1 MTGPSGDYY
10 TININ
15 KNNNNNNNN
24 NNNSSCDSY
33 KKSESLVV
41 MLNDDSEA
49 QPQPPLSLINNYSKS
64 FYNICIVFLVLFL
77 SESARGLVL
86 PTTPSYVETVGG
98 DSSFLGIVVSSFS
111 VGRFISTIL
120 LGYLSSKLKYRK
132 VFIGSV
138 GICIVGSL
146 FYCFAY
152 LDNGATGRIILIIS
166 RLLLGF
172 GAGTL
177 SAVRAYIAEISTP
190 KERTTYIAWAS
201 AVQFFGFAITPI
213 IGSTLQLLPIF
224 YIIPP
229 VSVNSLTSPGWFLT
243 IFNSALLLIL
253 IIQFS
258 NPIKST
264 LPTSNSYLKIQQQ
277 TQQDQQQQQQQDIET
292 SDSISTTGSCIST
305 DTSTSENIKK
315 QSAIIE
321 GNDQQ
326 SLIKI
331 LINDKSSLKS
341 LLVFIM
347 LNFLVR
353 GILGIFETLGTPIYL
368 LLLDDKD
375 DGTAGYYFGGM
386 GVVGIIIL
394 LGISYISKKELIND
408 FWILITGVAIII
420 IGCAVCITSDLGW
433 VRFTI
438 GSLLIWG
445 FGYPLA
451 QTVIVSMFSKTLSS
465 SVGKASQG
473 TLMGVIGMAGSLGRI
488 VGPLISGMMFTDTVD
503 CFYVFLFSTC
513 LAIITFVI
521 SILILPKEIL
531 DNINSL
537 FFEKLYKVKSFI
549 NRKVN
554 NVNFVNL
561 NENVD
566 NLI

>member
-10 TININ
+10 TINIE

-24 NNNSSCDSY
+24 NNNSNAASCDSS
-33 KKSESLVV
+33 KKSDSLVV
-41 MLNDDSEA
+41 VASDDSDP
-49 QPQPPLSLINNYSKS
+49 QPQPPLSLIDNYSKS

-138 GICIVGSL
+138 AICIVGSL

-152 LDNGATGRIILIIS
+152 LDNGATGRVVLVIS
-166 RLLLGF
+166 RVLLGF

-213 IGSTLQLLPIF
+213 IGSTLQLLPMF

-229 VSVNSLTSPGWFLT
+229 VSVNTLTSPGWFLT

-253 IIQFS
+253 IFQFS

-264 LPTSNSYLKIQQQ
+264 LPTSNSYSKIPIIEKDQLKQHQQK
-277 TQQDQQQQQQQDIET
+277 DIET
-292 SDSISTTGSCIST
+292 SDSLSTTDSCIST
-305 DTSTSENIKK
+305 DTSTSAIDSIKK
-315 QSAIIE
+315 PSIE

-331 LINDKSSLKS
+331 LIEDRNTLKS
-341 LLVFIM
+341 LLVFII
-347 LNFLVR
+347 LNFFVR

-368 LLLDDKD
+368 LLIDDKD

-386 GVVGIIIL
+386 GIVGILIL
-394 LGISYISKKELIND
+394 LGISYISKRELIND
-408 FWILITGVAIII
+408 FWILITGNTIII
-420 IGCAVCITSDLGW
+420 IGCAICMTSDLGW

-451 QTVIVSMFSKTLSS
+451 QTIIVSMFSKTLSS

-503 CFYVFLFSTC
+503 CFYVFLFSTS
-513 LAIITFVI
+513 LAIITFLI
-521 SILILPKEIL
+521 SFLIVPKEIS
-531 DNINSL
+531 DNIKSL
-537 FFEKLYKVKSFI
+537 FYETFYIKL
-549 NRKVN
+549 
-554 NVNFVNL
+554 NL
-561 NENVD
+561 
-566 NLI
+566 L

>member
-1 MTGPSGDYY
+1 MTGPRGEYY

-15 KNNNNNNNN
+15 NNSNNNNNDNCLT
-24 NNNSSCDSY
+24 SCDSS
-33 KKSESLVV
+33 KKTDVLVEGE
-41 MLNDDSEA
+41 DSDPQP
-49 QPQPPLSLINNYSKS
+49 QPQPPLSLINNYSNS

-111 VGRFISTIL
+111 LGRFISTIL

-138 GICIVGSL
+138 AICIVGSIL
-146 FYCFAY
+146 YCFAY
-152 LDNGATGRIILIIS
+152 LNNGAAGKIILIIS

-213 IGSTLQLLPIF
+213 IGSALQLLPMF

-229 VSVNSLTSPGWFLT
+229 ISVNTLTSPGWFLT
-243 IFNSALLLIL
+243 IFNSVLIL
-253 IIQFS
+253 ILIFQFS
-258 NPIKST
+258 NPKKPET
-264 LPTSNSYLKIQQQ
+264 LTISNSYSNIIEKDQLKQQE
-277 TQQDQQQQQQQDIET
+277 QQKDIET
-292 SDSISTTGSCIST
+292 SDSISTTDSCIST
-305 DTSTSENIKK
+305 DTSNSSANSTSEIIKK
-315 QSAIIE
+315 SSVN

-331 LINDKSSLKS
+331 LINDKSTLKN
-341 LLVFIM
+341 LIIFIV
-347 LNFLVR
+347 LNFFVR

-368 LLLDDKD
+368 LLIDDKD

-386 GVVGIIIL
+386 GIVGILIL
-394 LGISYISKKELIND
+394 LGISYVSKRELIND
-408 FWILITGVAIII
+408 FWILLAGNVIIV
-420 IGCAVCITSDLGW
+420 IGCAICVTSDLGW

-451 QTVIVSMFSKTLSS
+451 QTIIVSMFSKTLSS

-488 VGPLISGMMFTDTVD
+488 IGPLISGMMFTDTVD
-503 CFYVFLFSTC
+503 CFYVFFFSTC
-513 LAIITFVI
+513 LAIVTLVI
-521 SILILPKEIL
+521 SFLILPS
-531 DNINSL
+531 NIFLNI
-537 FFEKLYKVKSFI
+537 KSFI
-549 NRKVN
+549 YRKIYN
-554 NVNFVNL
+554 IGFIKL

-566 NLI
+566 DLI

>member
-10 TININ
+10 TINIE
-15 KNNNNNNNN
+15 KNNNNNNAA
-24 NNNSSCDSY
+24 SCDSS
-33 KKSESLVV
+33 KKSDSLVV
-41 MLNDDSEA
+41 VASDDSDP
-49 QPQPPLSLINNYSKS
+49 QPQPPLSLIDNYSKS

-138 GICIVGSL
+138 AICIVGSL

-152 LDNGATGRIILIIS
+152 LDNGAIGRVVLVIS
-166 RLLLGF
+166 RVLLGF

-213 IGSTLQLLPIF
+213 IGSTLQLLPMF

-253 IIQFS
+253 IFQFS

-264 LPTSNSYLKIQQQ
+264 LPTSNSYSKIPIIEKDQLKQHQQK
-277 TQQDQQQQQQQDIET
+277 DIET
-292 SDSISTTGSCIST
+292 SDSLSTTDSCIST
-305 DTSTSENIKK
+305 DTSTSAIDSIKK
-315 QSAIIE
+315 PSIE

-331 LINDKSSLKS
+331 LIEDRNTLKS
-341 LLVFIM
+341 LLVFII
-347 LNFLVR
+347 LNFFVR

-368 LLLDDKD
+368 LLIDDKD

-386 GVVGIIIL
+386 GIVGILIL
-394 LGISYISKKELIND
+394 LGISYISKRELIND
-408 FWILITGVAIII
+408 FWILITGNTIII
-420 IGCAVCITSDLGW
+420 IGCAICMTSDLGW

-451 QTVIVSMFSKTLSS
+451 QTIIVSMFSKTLSS

-513 LAIITFVI
+513 LAIITFLI
-521 SILILPKEIL
+521 SFLIVPKEIS
-531 DNINSL
+531 DNIKSL
-537 FFEKLYKVKSFI
+537 FYETFYKVKSFI
-549 NRKVN
+549 NRRVYS
-554 NVNFVNL
+554 VNFINL

-566 NLI
+566 DLI

>member
-10 TININ
+10 TINI
-15 KNNNNNNNN
+15 KNNNNN

-41 MLNDDSEA
+41 LVTDDSEG

-138 GICIVGSL
+138 GICIVGSI

-213 IGSTLQLLPIF
+213 IGSTLQLLPMF

-264 LPTSNSYLKIQQQ
+264 LPTSNSYLKIQPQ
-277 TQQDQQQQQQQDIET
+277 TQQEQQQQQQQDIET
-292 SDSISTTGSCIST
+292 SDSVSTTGSCIST
-305 DTSTSENIKK
+305 DTSTSDNIIKK
-315 QSAIIE
+315 QSTTTNIE

-331 LINDKSSLKS
+331 LINDKSALKS
-341 LLVFIM
+341 LLVFII

-368 LLLDDKD
+368 LLIDDKD
-375 DGTAGYYFGGM
+375 DGTSGYYFGGM

-408 FWILITGVAIII
+408 FWILITGIAIII
-420 IGCAVCITSDLGW
+420 IGCGVCITSDLGW

-513 LAIITFVI
+513 LAVVTFVI

-531 DNINSL
+531 DSINSL

-566 NLI
+566 DLI